1 MFEFPVGN
9 SPLKRISPC
18 RDRTAEVSEM
28 LHDKDQMHSLSPKHS
43 PPLFIKSILLMYPC
57 RNFRDLGSEQ
67 VTHLVVYSQDR
78 FSNHSAREHLNSACL
93 MCRYSV

>member
-28 LHDKDQMHSLSPKHS
+28 LHDKDQMHSLSPKHLEGGWEENLIQS
-43 PPLFIKSILLMYPC
+43 LPTRRKARSICL
-57 RNFRDLGSEQ
+57 DLVEIIEGSFVGVFVKK
-67 VTHLVVYSQDR
+67 VT
-78 FSNHSAREHLNSACL
+78 
-93 MCRYSV
+93 